1 MGDKHISHLV
11 DKSSD
16 IYLIWTKNN
25 QYPIY
30 WSGSKDTS
38 FMLLAQVLS
47 AFSGFNTKRSLIH
60 SFAYISVL

>member
-30 WSGSKDTS
+30 
-38 FMLLAQVLS
+38 
-47 AFSGFNTKRSLIH
+47 
-60 SFAYISVL
+60 